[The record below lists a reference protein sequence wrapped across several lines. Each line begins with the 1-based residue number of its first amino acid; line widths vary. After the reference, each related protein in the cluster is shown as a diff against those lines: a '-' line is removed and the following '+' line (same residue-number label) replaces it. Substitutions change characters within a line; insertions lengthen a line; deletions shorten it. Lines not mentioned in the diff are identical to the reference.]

1 MKNYMIVFALFLVF
15 GVQALQAQNS
25 ATAGKAPDQ
34 AATISDDELKKYAI
48 TRDSIDDMKETLM
61 KELTAMVQ
69 NNGKVKVARY
79 NELSKIIG
87 NEAELAKANATP
99 EEIAFVKEVAAKR
112 EQGTAKIQEMLQT
125 MAKDY
130 VGTTSY
136 NKIKKALAT
145 DPEIQKRYQAHLDK
159 LDESQ
164 VN

>member
-34 AATISDDELKKYAI
+34 GATISDDELKKYAI

-69 NNGKVKVARY
+69 NNGKLKVARY

-87 NEAELAKANATP
+87 NEAELTKANATP

-112 EQGTAKIQEMLQT
+112 
-125 MAKDY
+125 
-130 VGTTSY
+130 
-136 NKIKKALAT
+136 
-145 DPEIQKRYQAHLDK
+145 
-159 LDESQ
+159 
-164 VN
+164 

>member
-1 MKNYMIVFALFLVF
+1 MKNYMIVLALFF
-15 GVQALQAQNS
+15 GVLTVQAQNS
-25 ATAGKAPDQ
+25 APAGNAQ
-34 AATISDDELKKYAI
+34 NQGATISDDELKKYAI

-69 NNGKVKVARY
+69 NNDKVKVARY

-87 NEAELAKANATP
+87 NEAELTKANATP

-112 EQGTAKIQEMLQT
+112 EAGTAKIQEMLQT

-130 VGTTSY
+130 VGTTAY
-136 NKIKKALAT
+136 NKIKKALTT
-145 DPEIQKRYQAHLDK
+145 DPEVQKRYQAHLEKIDQG
-159 LDESQ
+159 Q

>member
-1 MKNYMIVFALFLVF
+1 MKNYMIVFALFL
-15 GVQALQAQNS
+15 GIQTIQAQDS
-25 ATAGKAPDQ
+25 AQTPAPQ
-34 AATISDDELKKYAI
+34 NESATISDEELKKYAI

-61 KELTAMVQ
+61 KDLTAMVQ
-69 NNGKVKVARY
+69 NGKIKVARY

-112 EQGTAKIQEMLQT
+112 EEGTAKIQTMLQT

-136 NKIKKALAT
+136 NKIKKALTT
-145 DPEIQKRYQAHLDK
+145 DPDVKKRYEAQLNEIDG
-159 LDESQ
+159 EGGG
-164 VN
+164 N

>member
-1 MKNYMIVFALFLVF
+1 MKNYMIVFALFF
-15 GVQALQAQNS
+15 GVQTMQAQNS
-25 ATAGKAPDQ
+25 ATAGNAQ
-34 AATISDDELKKYAI
+34 NQSATISDDELKKYAI

-61 KELTAMVQ
+61 KDLTAMVQ

-145 DPEIQKRYQAHLDK
+145 DPEIQKRYQAHLEK

>member
-1 MKNYMIVFALFLVF
+1 MKNYIILFALFV
-15 GVQALQAQNS
+15 GVQTMQAQNS
-25 ATAGKAPDQ
+25 APAGNAQNQSAP
-34 AATISDDELKKYAI
+34 ISDDELKKYAI

-69 NNGKVKVARY
+69 TNSKVKVARY

-87 NEAELAKANATP
+87 NEAELTKANATP

-136 NKIKKALAT
+136 NRIKKALAT
-145 DPEIQKRYQAHLDK
+145 DPEVQKRYQAHLQK
-159 LDESQ
+159 LDESE

>member
-1 MKNYMIVFALFLVF
+1 MKNYIILFALFV
-15 GVQALQAQNS
+15 GVQAMQAQNS
-25 ATAGKAPDQ
+25 APAGNAQ
-34 AATISDDELKKYAI
+34 NQSATISDDELKKYAI

-69 NNGKVKVARY
+69 TNSKVKVARY

-87 NEAELAKANATP
+87 NEAELTKANATP

-136 NKIKKALAT
+136 NRIKKALAT
-145 DPEIQKRYQAHLDK
+145 DPEVQKRYQAHLQK
-159 LDESQ
+159 LDESE

>member
-1 MKNYMIVFALFLVF
+1 MKNYIIVFALFI
-15 GVQALQAQNS
+15 GVQTMQAQNS
-25 ATAGKAPDQ
+25 VPAGNAQ
-34 AATISDDELKKYAI
+34 NQSATISDDELKKYAI

-69 NNGKVKVARY
+69 NNSKVKVARY

-87 NEAELAKANATP
+87 NEAELTKANATP

-136 NKIKKALAT
+136 NRIKKALAT
-145 DPEIQKRYQAHLDK
+145 DPEVQKRYQAHLEK
-159 LDESQ
+159 IDESG